1 MTLAIEPLNLKDRA
15 YIRLLPLRYIPNLK
29 EILASIPGAAWNKQ
43 VGWHIPKTP
52 EGWQQLQMLFGTTQI
67 EIRKT
72 STLTVPASAAA
83 AQELPQSHRDALLQ
97 VWEKLTIKRY
107 SPSTMKTYRLG
118 LTLFFQ
124 AHREIKAPEITDEQ
138 IRNYLLDGVRRK
150 KWSEA
155 TQNSYV
161 NAIKFYY
168 EKVLGQERRVWD
180 IRARGTE
187 KLPGVFSQEE
197 ISRLFAAV
205 DNPKQRLIL
214 MLIYAGGLRVS
225 EVVNLRK
232 DDILVD
238 RLQLFIK
245 GGKGKKDRYTVFSAK
260 LLPRLREYLQQ
271 WKPTYW
277 LFEGQDHGQYSVRSV
292 QAILR
297 QAVSKSG
304 VNPYATVHTLRH
316 SFATH
321 LLENGTDLRYIQ
333 QLLGHASTKTTEI
346 YTHMTKKGEEKLRS
360 PLDDLDLV

>member
-1 MTLAIEPLNLKDRA
+1 MTIAIEPLNLKDRA
-15 YIRLLPLRYIPNLK
+15 YIRIIPLRYISNLR
-29 EILASIPGAAWNKQ
+29 EILSSIPGYAWDKR
-43 VGWHIPKTP
+43 VGWHIPKTA
-52 EGWQQLQMLFGTTQI
+52 EAWQQLQKLFGSTQI
-67 EIRKT
+67 EILKT
-72 STLTVPASAAA
+72 STQPVASSVKKV
-83 AQELPQSHRDALLQ
+83 QELTEGHRDALLQ

-124 AHREIKAPEITDEQ
+124 THRETKAPEISDEQ

-180 IRARGTE
+180 IRPRGTE

-232 DDILVD
+232 DDILID
-238 RLQLFIK
+238 RLQLFVK

-260 LLPRLREYLQQ
+260 LIPRLQDYLKQ
-271 WKPTYW
+271 WKPAYW

-333 QLLGHASTKTTEI
+333 QLLGHASTKTTEL